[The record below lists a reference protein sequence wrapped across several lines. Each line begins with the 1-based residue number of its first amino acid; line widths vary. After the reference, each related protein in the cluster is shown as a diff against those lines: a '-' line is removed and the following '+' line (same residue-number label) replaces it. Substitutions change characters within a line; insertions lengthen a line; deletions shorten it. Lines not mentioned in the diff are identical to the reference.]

1 MAFGEIESTNQ
12 TPYGSGNKSG
22 MVPGNGTSQP
32 KSMLQKMVATRG
44 PQAGKREFFA
54 TLQKRGKLRK
64 GIVKK
69 LGSGKKSFL

>member
-1 MAFGEIESTNQ
+1 MAFGEIDSTNNSS
-12 TPYGSGNKSG
+12 YGTGNTSGT
-22 MVPGNGTSQP
+22 VPGNGHP
-32 KSMLQKMVATRG
+32 KGMLQKMVATRG